1 MLGGSVTIAFIRF
14 AIGLGGCIL
23 LFLLLSES
31 RFDRKKTIISYSVF
45 SMTLI
50 LAACVWYVIDWESC
64 VRIVAFAMYVCF
76 AVFAVFMSRD
86 SVYLSIYKLA
96 LVFYLLAVFLV
107 GGLEVSILFF
117 DRNIWADII
126 TRILLIFLIAF
137 LLQKF
142 VRKHMKDFG
151 SYVEKELDQFSV
163 VAMIVCLLF
172 GIGYILNPMLSRE
185 MTPQRIYQILINFIL
200 VGALQLIVMRL
211 YLHVGREKEYARE
224 NQLMQLNNRLLER
237 QMELQEKSVESGR
250 RIRHDVRHHNAVI
263 AEYARRG
270 QTEELLQYLQEYDRE
285 IEQNSPE
292 TICGNTAVNNIL
304 SAYTQKAKQEQI
316 RVTLDVELAKNP
328 AIADIDLVAILAN
341 AYENAIYACMEVRKQ
356 EDRECFI
363 HLMLKKK
370 KNKLTISCS
379 NTCLPDARLKDGQP
393 GAEFTGGVGVS
404 SIIRT
409 AEKYGGE
416 YDFKNDNGVFVFRLT
431 LNMADGTTEET

>member
-1 MLGGSVTIAFIRF
+1 MLGGSVWIAFIRF
-14 AIGLGGCIL
+14 ALGLGGCIL
-23 LFLLLSES
+23 LFSLLCES
-31 RFDRKKTIISYSVF
+31 RFDRKKTVVSYSVF
-45 SMTLI
+45 SLLLI

-76 AVFAVFMSRD
+76 AAFAVFMSKD
-86 SVYLSIYKLA
+86 SIYLTIYKLA

-117 DRNIWADII
+117 ERNVWADII
-126 TRILLIFLIAF
+126 TRILLIILIAF
-137 LLQKF
+137 LLHKY
-142 VRKHMKDFG
+142 VRKHMRDFG

-163 VAMIVCLLF
+163 VGMIVCLLF
-172 GIGYILNPMLSRE
+172 GIGYILNPALNRE
-185 MTPQRIYQILINFIL
+185 MTPHRIYLILINFVL

-237 QMELQEKSVESGR
+237 QMELQEKSAESGR

-270 QTEELLQYLQEYDRE
+270 QTEELLRYLQEYDRE
-285 IEQNSPE
+285 IDRDTPE
-292 TICGNTAVNNIL
+292 AICANTAVNNIL
-304 SAYTQKAKQEQI
+304 SAYTQKARQEEI
-316 RVTLDVELAKNP
+316 RVTLDVELSKSQG
-328 AIADIDLVAILAN
+328 IADIDLVAILAN

-356 EDRECFI
+356 EERECFI

-379 NTCLPDARLKDGQP
+379 NTCLSEARLKDGQP
-393 GAEFTGGVGVS
+393 GAEFTGGIGVS

-409 AEKYGGE
+409 AEKYDGE
-416 YDFKNDNGVFVFRLT
+416 YDFKNDNGVFVFRLI
-431 LNMADGTTEET
+431 LNMEPENAEGK